1 MKRLHYFTGLL
12 LLVVICSCGGSKNT
26 VSTPGDMGELDTLV
40 KQKKFRIVN
49 NWANPMVTNAMMSV
63 GDLLGP
69 QNNIQRINLM
79 GNSNYLDIKGDSVK
93 AYLPY
98 FGERQ
103 MGGGYNMDG
112 EAIQFDQKAADMN
125 VEYIEDKKR
134 YRIKFKANKN
144 SESFNIIL
152 EIYANRKTNLMVN
165 STQRNPIR
173 YEGIIAPLP
182 EEK

>member
-1 MKRLHYFTGLL
+1 MKSLHYFTGLL
-12 LLVVICSCGGSKNT
+12 LFAVICSCSGSKNT
-26 VSTPGDMGELDTLV
+26 VSGPKNMGALDSLV
-40 KQKKFRIVN
+40 QQKEFRIVN
-49 NWANPMVTNAMMSV
+49 NWANPMVTNAMMNLS
-63 GDLLGP
+63 DLLGP

-79 GNSNYLDIKGDSVK
+79 GNPSYLDIKGDSVK

-112 EAIQFDQKAADMN
+112 EAIQFDQEAADMKM
-125 VEYIEDKKR
+125 EYIKAKER
-134 YRIKFKANKN
+134 YRIRFKANKN
-144 SESFNIIL
+144 SESFNVIL
-152 EIYANRKTNLMVN
+152 EIYANRKTNLMIN

-182 EEK
+182 EE